1 MQRCPIVLDRT
12 GQDIHAEAARLRAQG
27 PVAQVELPG
36 GHLAWSITS
45 YEVAK
50 RVLTDPRFV
59 KNGKKHWPPLMRG
72 EVPPDWEMI
81 TWVMMDNVQTRDG
94 AEHDRLRKLISHAFV
109 PRRVQ
114 SARGHIEKLTNELL
128 DDLAALPPGEVVDI
142 KGRFTY
148 ALPASV
154 ILDLFGVPEE
164 QRNSVLEG
172 NIANSKTTNTGAEA
186 EAIMVQWHAAMEE
199 LVATKRKEPGNDL
212 TSLLI
217 AQKEQDGAVL
227 TDEEMVGTLHVM
239 FGAGSETLGNV
250 MAHAIVDLL
259 SNPDQLNLVLS
270 GEYGWDDVFA
280 EAVRKDAAVAQL
292 PFRYAAEDV
301 EIGGVKIAQGDLVLI
316 AYAGIGRDPEVH
328 GASADQFDIT
338 RADKT
343 NLSFGY
349 GPHSCM
355 GQSLAALQASI
366 ALPALFARFPD
377 IRLAVPVEEI
387 PPQGTFIMNGYG
399 SLPVYLTAPSPA

>member
-1 MQRCPIVLDRT
+1 M
-12 GQDIHAEAARLRAQG
+12 
-27 PVAQVELPG
+27 
-36 GHLAWSITS
+36 
-45 YEVAK
+45 
-50 RVLTDPRFV
+50 
-59 KNGKKHWPPLMRG
+59 
-72 EVPPDWEMI
+72 
-81 TWVMMDNVQTRDG
+81 
-94 AEHDRLRKLISHAFV
+94 
-109 PRRVQ
+109 
-114 SARGHIEKLTNELL
+114 
-128 DDLAALPPGEVVDI
+128 
-142 KGRFTY
+142 
-148 ALPASV
+148 
-154 ILDLFGVPEE
+154 E
-164 QRNSVLEG
+164 Q
-172 NIANSKTTNTGAEA
+172 
-186 EAIMVQWHAAMEE
+186 
-199 LVATKRKEPGNDL
+199 LVATKRKQPGNDL

-250 MAHAIVDLL
+250 LAHAIVDLL
-259 SNPDQLNLVLS
+259 SNPDQLKLVLS

-292 PFRYAAEDV
+292 PFRYAAEDI
-301 EIGGVKIAQGDLVLI
+301 EIGGVKMAQGDLVLI

-349 GPHSCM
+349 GPHSCL
-355 GQSLAALQASI
+355 GKSLASLQASI

-377 IRLAVPVEEI
+377 IRLAVPVQEI